1 MKLVLVVV
9 ACIVGV
15 IILAVLLMAVIGAFL
30 PREHSASRTILLHK
44 SPESVYAVA
53 RDFES
58 MPKWR
63 DDVSAVV
70 VKTGAQGQVQF
81 REEGKHG
88 AVNYELTE
96 DVPARRMVTRI
107 TDTDLGYAGKW
118 TYVFAAEGSNTR
130 VTITEDGEV
139 SNVFF
144 RFLSR
149 FAFGH
154 TATIDAYLISLGK
167 QFGEMVRPE

>member
-1 MKLVLVVV
+1 MKLAIVIVGGV
-9 ACIVGV
+9 VGV
-15 IILAVLLMAVIGAFL
+15 IVLALLLIALLGSRL
-30 PREHSASRTILLHK
+30 PKEHSATRSVLVHK

-53 RDFES
+53 RDFAS

-63 DDVSAVV
+63 ADVRD
-70 VKTGAQGQVQF
+70 VKVTTDGDGHLRF

-107 TDTDLGYAGKW
+107 TDTDLGYSGKW
-118 TYVFAAEGSNTR
+118 TYVFAAEGANTR
-130 VTITEDGEV
+130 IKITEDGEV
-139 SNVFF
+139 SNVIF

-149 FAFGH
+149 YAFGH
-154 TATIDAYLISLGK
+154 TATIDDYLTSLGK
-167 QFGEMVRPE
+167 QFGETVTPE

>member
-1 MKLVLVVV
+1 MKLAIIIVV
-9 ACIVGV
+9 AIVGFV
-15 IILAVLLMAVIGAFL
+15 VLALLLIAVLGSLL
-30 PREHSASRTILLHK
+30 PKGHSATRSVVLHK

-53 RDFES
+53 RDFAS
-58 MPKWR
+58 TPNWR
-63 DDVSAVV
+63 GDVRE
-70 VKTGAQGQVQF
+70 VKITNDQNGRVRF

-88 AVNYELTE
+88 AVNYALTE

-130 VTITEDGEV
+130 LTITEDGEV
-139 SNVFF
+139 SNVIF

-149 FAFGH
+149 YAFGH
-154 TATIDAYLISLGK
+154 TATIDSYLTSLGR
-167 QFGEMVRPE
+167 QFGEAVTPE

>member
-1 MKLVLVVV
+1 MKLALLILAGV
-9 ACIVGV
+9 VGV
-15 IILAVLLMAVIGAFL
+15 IILAVLLMALIGSFL
-30 PREHSASRTILLHK
+30 PQEHSATRTVLLHK

-53 RDFES
+53 RDFAGI
-58 MPKWR
+58 PKWR
-63 DDVSAVV
+63 TDVRSVD
-70 VKTGAQGQVQF
+70 VKAGAEGRVQF

-118 TYVFAAEGSNTR
+118 TYVFVVEGSNTR
-130 VTITEDGEV
+130 VTITEDGVV
-139 SNVFF
+139 SNVLF

-149 FAFGH
+149 YAFGH
-154 TATIDAYLISLGK
+154 TATIDTYLTSLGK
-167 QFGEMVRPE
+167 QFGETVTPE

>member
-1 MKLVLVVV
+1 MKLALLILAGV
-9 ACIVGV
+9 VGV
-15 IILAVLLMAVIGAFL
+15 IILAVLLMALIGSFL
-30 PREHSASRTILLHK
+30 PQEHSATRTVLLHK

-53 RDFES
+53 RDFAGI
-58 MPKWR
+58 PKWR
-63 DDVSAVV
+63 TDVRSVD
-70 VKTGAQGQVQF
+70 VKAGAEGRVQF

-118 TYVFAAEGSNTR
+118 TYVFVAEGSNTR
-130 VTITEDGEV
+130 VTITEDGVV
-139 SNVFF
+139 SNVLF

-149 FAFGH
+149 YAFGH
-154 TATIDAYLISLGK
+154 AATIDTYLAALGK
-167 QFGEMVRPE
+167 QFGETVTPE

>member
-1 MKLVLVVV
+1 MKLALLILAGV
-9 ACIVGV
+9 VGV
-15 IILAVLLMAVIGAFL
+15 IILAVLLMALIGSFL
-30 PREHSASRTILLHK
+30 PQEHSATRTVLLHK

-53 RDFES
+53 RDFAGI
-58 MPKWR
+58 PKWR
-63 DDVSAVV
+63 TDVRSVD
-70 VKTGAQGQVQF
+70 VKAGAEGRVQF

-88 AVNYELTE
+88 AVNYELIE

-130 VTITEDGEV
+130 VTITEDGVV
-139 SNVFF
+139 SNVLF

-149 FAFGH
+149 YAFGH
-154 TATIDAYLISLGK
+154 AATIDTYLAALGK
-167 QFGEMVRPE
+167 QFGETVTPE

>member
-1 MKLVLVVV
+1 MKLALLIL
-9 ACIVGV
+9 AGIVGV
-15 IILAVLLMAVIGAFL
+15 IILLVLLTALIGSFL
-30 PREHSASRTILLHK
+30 PKEHSATRSVLLHK

-63 DDVSAVV
+63 SDVRSVSV
-70 VKTGAQGQVQF
+70 TTGTAGLVQF
-81 REEGKHG
+81 REEGRHG

-118 TYVFAAEGSNTR
+118 TYIFAAEGSNTR
-130 VTITEDGEV
+130 ITITEDGVV
-139 SNVFF
+139 SNVLF

-149 FAFGH
+149 YAFGH
-154 TATIDAYLISLGK
+154 AATVDTYLKSLGK
-167 QFGEMVRPE
+167 QFGETVTPE

>member
-1 MKLVLVVV
+1 MKVVIV
-9 ACIVGV
+9 IVVGV
-15 IILAVLLMAVIGAFL
+15 IAALVLAVLLIALLGSRL
-30 PREHSASRTILLHK
+30 PKQHSVSRSVLLHK
-44 SPESVYAVA
+44 SPESVYGVA

-63 DDVSAVV
+63 ADVRE
-70 VKTGAQGQVQF
+70 VKITTQEDGRLRF

-96 DVPARRMVTRI
+96 DVPGRRMVTRI

-118 TYVFAAEGSNTR
+118 TYVFAAEGPNTR
-130 VTITEDGEV
+130 LTITEDGEV
-139 SNVFF
+139 SNVIF

-149 FAFGH
+149 YAFGH
-154 TATIDAYLISLGK
+154 SATIDSYLTSLGK
-167 QFGEMVRPE
+167 QFGETVIPK